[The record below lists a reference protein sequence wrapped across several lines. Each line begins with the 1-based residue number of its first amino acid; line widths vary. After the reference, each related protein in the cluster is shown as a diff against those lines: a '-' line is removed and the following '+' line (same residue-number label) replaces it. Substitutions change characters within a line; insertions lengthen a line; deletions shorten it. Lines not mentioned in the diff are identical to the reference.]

1 MRSPG
6 KIPIGYQPNRAIVS
20 IMCRFRPR
28 VPAAA
33 ASGAAPSISG
43 LYLDNEY
50 YLHYPAG
57 MKMTDGVPEEIR
69 EVVSTHWDQF
79 APANPLIPHF
89 FGLMFFFMWIISF
102 LGNGCVIFIFL
113 KVKSLRTPV
122 RT

>member
-1 MRSPG
+1 M
-6 KIPIGYQPNRAIVS
+6 GYGS
-20 IMCRFRPR
+20 
-28 VPAAA
+28 
-33 ASGAAPSISG
+33 ASGAEPMGSISG

-50 YLHYPAG
+50 YLHYPSG

-69 EVVSTHWDQF
+69 EVVSDHWDSF

-89 FGLMFFFMWIISF
+89 FGLMFFFMWIMSF

-122 RT
+122 SI